1 MSNIK
6 KFNVKYPQ
14 KEEAVA
20 IVAQNN
26 TPFHDVIIGIT
37 YPCADYHV
45 KRKGTEAVNVFEYV
59 LEGEGEILLDGKW
72 QRAVAGDIYVLRQ
85 MEPHE
90 YHSDP
95 KNPWKKIW
103 VNYIAGYISA
113 FLDAYGIESGIYRAE
128 NARAYFEQLFAY
140 TKGDGICNPS
150 NYDIAETVHR
160 IIHAIASSRQDER
173 TPERI
178 IREALDSAV
187 YEKLNLDALA
197 EELHMSKSNV
207 IRIFKKHYGV
217 TPYEYLISLKIT
229 TAKVLLK
236 NTRMTVR
243 EIAGRLCVA
252 DEHYFSS
259 LFLAKVGI
267 RPREYRRAHN

>member
-37 YPCADYHV
+37 YPYADYRV
-45 KRKGTEAVNVFEYV
+45 KRNGTDAVNVFEYI

-72 QRAVAGDIYVLRQ
+72 HHAAAGDIYVLRQ

-103 VNYIAGYISA
+103 INYTASYISA

-128 NARAYFEQLFAY
+128 NARVYFEQLFSY
-140 TKGDGICNPS
+140 TKGDGSYMPS
-150 NYDIAETVHR
+150 NYDIAATVHC
-160 IIHAIASSRQDER
+160 IIHAIASSRKDER

-197 EELHMSKSNV
+197 DALHMSKSNV

-236 NTRMTVR
+236 NTRMTIR
-243 EIAGRLCVA
+243 EIAGRLCIA

-259 LFLAKVGI
+259 LFLAKVGM
-267 RPREYRRAHN
+267 RPREYRKAHS